1 MTAGV
6 LRAAGGGQRL
16 QDRADQ
22 GGALRGQV
30 AGQDPGAAERGLQ
43 PDGTVLERLPRV
55 IVTGVRAGAGLVLL
69 GSALLQNLRWGAAPP
84 APSPPFTG
92 DLPAAWQLP
101 AGPAAP
107 CQPAGPP
114 REAQGRQDQHCYR

>member
-55 IVTGVRAGAGLVLL
+55 IVTGIGAGAVLVLL
-69 GSALLQNLRWGAAPP
+69 GQIRCLLNEELLFLIEPGIKAIYFGRRRGRRL
-84 APSPPFTG
+84 
-92 DLPAAWQLP
+92 LPGSLN
-101 AGPAAP
+101 GLSHSMISITSV
-107 CQPAGPP
+107 
-114 REAQGRQDQHCYR
+114 R